1 MRVDRVV
8 VTGGAGFIGS
18 HLCEALLRDGCDV
31 VCLDNF
37 LTGTPA
43 NVAALIGDS
52 HFQLRF
58 CDLTQ
63 EVRLDGPVDAVLH
76 LASSSAPADY
86 QRLAIRSLR
95 TGAIGTWRAL
105 ELARTK
111 GARLVLGSTA
121 EIYGAPQIHPQPEYY
136 WGAVD
141 PVGPNSVHSEAKRYA
156 EAITAAYRAQER
168 TDTAIVRIFNTY
180 GPGMRL
186 TDGRAVGTFLRQALQ
201 DEPLAVTG
209 NGAQIRSACYIDD
222 LVEGFLRVA
231 RSSIPGPIN
240 LGDPQ
245 GRSILRTARDIVAAT
260 GSRSKV
266 TFVDARVSEPER
278 RCPDVTLADQLL
290 DWRPRTR
297 WADGLATTAAWAR
310 QRLEP
315 VTILDQP
322 AQQRLPR
329 ARFRVDL

>member
-43 NVAALIGDS
+43 NVADLIGHS
-52 HFQLRF
+52 RFQLRF

-86 QRLAIRSLR
+86 RRLAIRSLR

-111 GARLVLGSTA
+111 RARLVLGSAA
-121 EIYGAPQIHPQPEYY
+121 EIYGEPQIHPQPEYY

-141 PVGPNSVHSEAKRYA
+141 PVGPTSVHSEAKRYA
-156 EAITAAYRAQER
+156 EALTAAYRAQER

-186 TDGRAVGTFLRQALQ
+186 TDGRAVGTFLRQALR

-222 LVEGFLRVA
+222 LVDGFLRVA

-245 GRSILRTARDIVAAT
+245 GRSILRAARDIVAAT

-266 TFVDARVSEPER
+266 TFVDARVGEPGH
-278 RCPDVTLADQLL
+278 RCPDVTLAEQLL
-290 DWRPRTR
+290 DWRPRTS
-297 WADGLATTAAWAR
+297 WTDGLAATIAWAR

-315 VTILDQP
+315 MTLDRP
-322 AQQRLPR
+322 APQRLPR
-329 ARFRVDL
+329 ARFTVDL